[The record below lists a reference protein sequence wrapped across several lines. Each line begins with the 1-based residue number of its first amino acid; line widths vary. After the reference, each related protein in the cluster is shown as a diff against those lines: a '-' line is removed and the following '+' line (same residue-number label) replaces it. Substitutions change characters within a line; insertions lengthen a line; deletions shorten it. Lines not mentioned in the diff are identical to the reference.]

1 MMSETDKYKL
11 SLYLIKEELHKS
23 NDCYIYLTQSSLDN
37 KLYIKR
43 IYKNSKIIELFNSIK
58 NKKVRN
64 TPEIFEVFYDG
75 KDTIVIEEYI
85 LGHRADSITLT
96 KKSLYKIINQILLSV
111 EDLHSINIIHRDIKP
126 SNIIVTKDYKAY
138 LIDFGIARFYSDTL
152 DMDTTQS
159 GTKGFASPEQYGF
172 QQTDFRSDIYSIGK
186 TIDAFV
192 KSNNINCR
200 LKKVIS
206 KSISFDPKDR
216 YSSVLALKK
225 AINTERFSVEI
236 YVLSV
241 VVLILILICFCKLI
255 NTKTINNEKNLK
267 LAETMVNVINSE
279 AESETTTYSKIIVGA
294 VEITTAVEATTV
306 TNTVKSPVTK
316 AKQLAPAKSHTQ
328 PDVNNKSSSE
338 KTEVSEVKN
347 TNILKYK
354 ENNFYFNGLI
364 VPDNTDFMEVIGNE
378 SSKAC
383 TIFINNTY
391 VTAECIKNGSEL
403 TVNLSDDAGHR
414 ATLSMNFTA
423 EELKNSD
430 FPNDHSFNAYVFFFD
445 YNNDGNTDIFVNF
458 TDAAQPLNDGGKPI
472 FIDYGSGSVPYVVWN
487 RNKLKLAEHKAE
499 NGFYIYEET
508 MSTCAQHKFTVG
520 GNFTSGIFCDEY
532 LTYYKP
538 HNGII
543 TEENQ

>member
-1 MMSETDKYKL
+1 MLSETDKYKL
-11 SLYLIKEELHKS
+11 SLYLIKEELHISK
-23 NDCYIYLTQSSLDN
+23 DCHIYLTQSSFDN

-43 IYKNSKIIELFNSIK
+43 IYKNSKMLELFNSIK

-64 TPEIFEVFYDG
+64 TPEIFEAFYDG

-85 LGHRADSITLT
+85 LGHRADTITLT
-96 KKSLYKIINQILLSV
+96 KQSLYKIINQILLSV

-126 SNIIVTKDYKAY
+126 SNIIVTKEYKAY
-138 LIDFGIARFYSDTL
+138 LIDFGIARFYSDTQ
-152 DMDTTQS
+152 DTDTTQS

-172 QQTDFRSDIYSIGK
+172 RQTDFRSDIYSIGK

-192 KSNNINCR
+192 KSNNIKCR

-216 YSSVLALKK
+216 YSSVSALKK

-241 VVLILILICFCKLI
+241 VVLILVLICFCKQI
-255 NTKTINNEKNLK
+255 NTKTINNEKNLS
-267 LAETMVNVINSE
+267 LAETTVNVINP
-279 AESETTTYSKIIVGA
+279 ESETTTANKIIV
-294 VEITTAVEATTV
+294 ESTETTTAVETTTV
-306 TNTVKSPVTK
+306 TNTVESPVPT
-316 AKQLAPAKSHTQ
+316 AKQPTIAKSYTQ
-328 PDVNNKSSSE
+328 TDVNNKSSTKE
-338 KTEVSEVKN
+338 TEVSEVKN

-354 ENNFYFNGLI
+354 DDCFYFNGLN
-364 VPDNTDFMEVIGNE
+364 VPDNTDFMEVLGNE
-378 SSKAC
+378 SSKTC

-391 VTAECIKNGSEL
+391 VTVECVKNGSKL
-403 TVNLSDDAGHR
+403 TVNLSDDVGHSC
-414 ATLSMNFTA
+414 TLSMNFTE
-423 EELKNSD
+423 EELKSSD
-430 FPNDHSFNAYVFFFD
+430 FPDDHSFNAYVFFFD

-458 TDAAQPLNDGGKPI
+458 TDAAQPLNDSGKPI

-487 RNKLKLAEHKAE
+487 RNKLKLAEHNAE
-499 NGFYIYEET
+499 NGFYIYGET
-508 MSTCAQHKFTVG
+508 MSTYAQHKFTVG
-520 GNFTSGIFCDEY
+520 GNFTASIFCDEY